1 MDCSLEKN
9 QQIIAVVRVRTG
21 SSSSV
26 IVTTRLSRMK
36 LTLRREVVE
45 YMSDFDAHLWSMS
58 MSKANFFRLVGVFG
72 SLVSV
77 VKWFGGVCVWTN
89 PITTV
94 LVHIL
99 FVILACFRPRAHSAN
114 GVPLH
119 FSQRNLELPLPSSLP
134 TAHEHIYIFYFII
147 FIYFVGN

>member
-1 MDCSLEKN
+1 MDYSLEKN
-9 QQIIAVVRVRTG
+9 QRMIAVIRVRTG

-26 IVTTRLSRMK
+26 IVTARLSRME

-45 YMSDFDAHLWSMS
+45 YMSDFEAHLWSMS
-58 MSKANFFRLVGVFG
+58 RSRSKANFFRLIGVFG

-99 FVILACFRPRAHSAN
+99 FVILACFRP
-114 GVPLH
+114 
-119 FSQRNLELPLPSSLP
+119 ELILP
-134 TAHEHIYIFYFII
+134 TAFLYIFLIEIWNYRYRPRSSPHMNTYIFLI